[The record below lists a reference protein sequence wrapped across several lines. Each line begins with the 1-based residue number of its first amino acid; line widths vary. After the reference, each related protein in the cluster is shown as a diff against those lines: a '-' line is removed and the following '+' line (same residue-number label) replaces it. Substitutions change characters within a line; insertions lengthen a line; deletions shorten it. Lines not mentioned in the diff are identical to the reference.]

1 MVFWRNWLARPTVNR
16 EVHSSILWRTV
27 VFSPPIFSHFPL
39 FILSFSALECA
50 WTSSFSRTLIRRSSY
65 PIYLF
70 IHHINLPSQSI
81 SKPPLHIPHPTMAKD
96 KEKSQN
102 PAAAQRKLDKAK
114 ALKKSKSAIAAQRTE
129 RLATR
134 NPHRLESQIA
144 DLHAL
149 KASSGGT
156 LSTRDQKQLAD
167 LEKDIARV
175 KKARETLGDKAPSF
189 PNRGGRVS
197 GEGARGRGDS
207 SSRAGR
213 GSYSGLGKR
222 RRDHPDGARASDQ
235 DSEDTD
241 PDVRRIPWPRDTPP
255 PLPRH
260 HNVPRN
266 AHTVPTANATAAN
279 LEPVAPGRER
289 PPPTTAAEGPPDTT
303 IPAKPTPLV
312 QGRRTYEGKAQVR
325 DLKKEAARF
334 VPGVV
339 RRKIEAVRGRGGLIG
354 EEEVGRL
361 EGEGYLL
368 GAGGGGLGVEKGE
381 GRGGQEMEAG
391 EGIEGGKGISGREI
405 EEGEEARRLREEEK
419 RFEREIG
426 MVAGADTFVEED
438 DGMLGDLGKEGGGIV
453 EDVSDED
460 L

>member
-1 MVFWRNWLARPTVNR
+1 M
-16 EVHSSILWRTV
+16 
-27 VFSPPIFSHFPL
+27 
-39 FILSFSALECA
+39 
-50 WTSSFSRTLIRRSSY
+50 
-65 PIYLF
+65 
-70 IHHINLPSQSI
+70 
-81 SKPPLHIPHPTMAKD
+81 
-96 KEKSQN
+96 
-102 PAAAQRKLDKAK
+102 
-114 ALKKSKSAIAAQRTE
+114 
-129 RLATR
+129 
-134 NPHRLESQIA
+134 
-144 DLHAL
+144 
-149 KASSGGT
+149 
-156 LSTRDQKQLAD
+156 
-167 LEKDIARV
+167 
-175 KKARETLGDKAPSF
+175 
-189 PNRGGRVS
+189 
-197 GEGARGRGDS
+197 
-207 SSRAGR
+207 
-213 GSYSGLGKR
+213 
-222 RRDHPDGARASDQ
+222 
-235 DSEDTD
+235 
-241 PDVRRIPWPRDTPP
+241 
-255 PLPRH
+255 
-260 HNVPRN
+260 
-266 AHTVPTANATAAN
+266 
-279 LEPVAPGRER
+279 
-289 PPPTTAAEGPPDTT
+289 
-303 IPAKPTPLV
+303 
-312 QGRRTYEGKAQVR
+312 R